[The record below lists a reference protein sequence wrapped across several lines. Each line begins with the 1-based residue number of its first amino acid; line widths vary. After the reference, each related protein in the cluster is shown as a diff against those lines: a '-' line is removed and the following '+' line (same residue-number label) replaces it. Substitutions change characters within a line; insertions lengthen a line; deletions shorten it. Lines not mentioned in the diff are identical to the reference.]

1 MMRISRVRELNK
13 CKAQAGFTLFELLV
27 VISIMAIL
35 LGLAIPS
42 LNVDSG
48 KGAFSDFKSML
59 TNGISQARY
68 IAMITGKVQTLS
80 MENGGEIVLH
90 PSGLYKAD
98 MPEEYEV
105 TSIQTVDDKR
115 ERNFRV
121 RFYPSGLAE
130 SCVIQVRRDVDE
142 YSFYLP
148 PISGIKGEPGR
159 VNLESFQE

>member
-80 MENGGEIVLH
+80 MENGGEIVLQ

-121 RFYPSGLAE
+121 AFTLAGL
-130 SCVIQVRRDVDE
+130 
-142 YSFYLP
+142 L
-148 PISGIKGEPGR
+148 R
-159 VNLESFQE
+159 VV